1 MIPNP
6 RTGPLQSCAYSL
18 FARATAKEIVS
29 PQAVVR
35 FEAMIFI
42 YFTFLFSPLQDDF
55 IIVHIPGEYDSV
67 LETVFKTEFL
77 TLLSSK
83 YQDSTNR
90 QLKVDISSR
99 YFLFLF
105 LSIRTGSI
113 SFLES
118 FGVLNKPDFCDACSV
133 PISHS
138 VKRFNF

>member
-1 MIPNP
+1 M
-6 RTGPLQSCAYSL
+6 
-18 FARATAKEIVS
+18 V
-29 PQAVVR
+29 
-35 FEAMIFI
+35 FI
-42 YFTFLFSPLQDDF
+42 YLTFLFSPLQDDF
-55 IIVHIPGEYDSV
+55 VVVHIPGEYDSV

-99 YFLFLF
+99 YFFI
-105 LSIRTGSI
+105 LSLRTGII
-113 SFLES
+113 SFRES

-138 VKRFNF
+138 VERFNF